1 MEQSKAITRENIIE
15 AANVSF
21 HNVANPMLIPILEP
35 IATKSLEANES
46 KPEPTP
52 DQFNYEFNLFPED
65 KNMKFGVFELKIA
78 DTPMLTGHQA
88 LDTSNDISGSMSDLC
103 KDGKSKMQHAIHT
116 LKNIVTAIVKSNEAS
131 VTMATY
137 GFDNRIE
144 EIFPDTQITSDN
156 ESELRVKMDQLQPR
170 NGTDLYQALECQAN
184 RVANRREGTPN
195 VRQTNITLTDGQANE
210 GKSTKYSEMAKQVAP
225 NCTNIF
231 IGFGSDHNATGLQ
244 QLADAQPNGSYFYVA
259 EIEKAGLVFGE
270 VIHQM
275 LYTALV
281 NITLKIEN
289 GEIYDYKTN
298 KWQTAITIPSI
309 VSEAKK
315 TYHLRSTTPKITNIN
330 LYAQSLVHGDQGPSI
345 LDLDNLITHD
355 TEGESVNLATHM
367 FRQRTQELMFRAHQ
381 HSIDG
386 QCAYENDWTR
396 EQYDTHNESSKTIR
410 KDLVDFCKF
419 MQQYSKENSLE
430 DDDLLGALIAD
441 LTVVAKT
448 FGGPRAVLY
457 TASKCNSQGRQT
469 SNNTNYIDP
478 RDLYVRRQPGNL
490 RLMRRQNALSV
501 FQEVLDIN
509 HYEDDDGLGD
519 LQTTPQMQR
528 GVTRTYTTPR
538 QMTLM
543 RSLTGEQQI
552 SELDEITEGTEG
564 TVGIALK
571 NPVPGLFPPIKL
583 SQDESSI

>member
-15 AANVSF
+15 AANLSF

-35 IATKSLEANES
+35 IAREGIEANEPKS
-46 KPEPTP
+46 DAFTY
-52 DQFNYEFNLFPED
+52 DFNLFPED
-65 KNMKFGVFELKIA
+65 PDTKFGVFELKIA
-78 DTPMLTGHQA
+78 DTPILTGHQV
-88 LDTSNDISGSMSDLC
+88 LDTSNDISGSMSDFC
-103 KDGKSKMQHAIHT
+103 KDGKTKMQHAIHT
-116 LKNIVTAIVKSNEAS
+116 LKNIVTAIVKRNEAS

-137 GFDNRIE
+137 GFDNKIE

-156 ESELRVKMDQLQPR
+156 ESELREKMDHLQPR
-170 NGTDLYQALECQAN
+170 NGTDLYQALETQSNRAAN
-184 RVANRREGTPN
+184 RCEVNPT

-210 GKSTKYSEMAKQVAP
+210 GKSTKYSEMAKQVP
-225 NCTNIF
+225 PDCTNIF
-231 IGFGSDHNATGLQ
+231 IGFGSDHNAIGLQ

-275 LYTALV
+275 LYTALI
-281 NITLKIEN
+281 NITIEVQN

-298 KWQTAITIPSI
+298 TWQTTLQIPSI

-315 TYHLRSTTPKITNIN
+315 TYHLRSKMPKTTYINI
-330 LYAQSLVHGDQGPSI
+330 YAQSIVHDEKEATQFN
-345 LDLDNLITHD
+345 LDDLITND
-355 TEGESVNLATHM
+355 ADGESVNLTTHM
-367 FRQRTQELMFRAHQ
+367 FRQRTQELLYKAHKHNTADQ
-381 HSIDG
+381 DN
-386 QCAYENDWTR
+386 YEDNWNR
-396 EQYDTHNESSKTIR
+396 EQRDDHNEASKKIR
-410 KDLVDFCKF
+410 KDIIDFCKF

-430 DDDLLGALIAD
+430 DDDLLGTLIAD

-478 RDLYVRRQPGNL
+478 NDLYFRRQPA
-490 RLMRRQNALSV
+490 RHRMMRRQNALCA

-543 RSLTGEQQI
+543 RSLTGDKQI
-552 SELDEITEGTEG
+552 SDLDEIAIT
-564 TVGIALK
+564 LPK
-571 NPVPGLFPPIKL
+571 PVPTQFPLIAPP
-583 SQDESSI
+583 QAESTI